1 MTKQEIIGMNIVIV
15 NNQID
20 TNLFSQYWFIENKIF
35 EMAAMSKKSNYANI
49 ITN

>member
-35 EMAAMSKKSNYANI
+35 EMTAMS
-49 ITN
+49 